1 MLQYVGSVGDRVI
14 LLKFYAS
21 LPTLVRRLI
30 TDFVWRLYNNKKMAD
45 RSTFEKMM
53 DEYKSNYVQ
62 FVTTGNDAYKVA
74 YKNAQDAIDKM
85 LTARQT
91 EVASQKDDMQKFVQS
106 YQTGNDE
113 MGEEYDKAAELHT
126 NAQKIADEYDAA
138 KNRYDLYTENSPKL
152 PTFDI
157 SNGYAMILRFG
168 IVLILIPIMFLVAF
182 WSPQMNPFASSALR
196 PGQPFEMNITSP
208 MLSPMGRRL

>member
-1 MLQYVGSVGDRVI
+1 MR
-14 LLKFYAS
+14 
-21 LPTLVRRLI
+21 VRRRI

-45 RSTFEKMM
+45 RSAFEKMM

-62 FVTTGNDAYKVA
+62 FVTTGNEAYKTA

-85 LTARQT
+85 LTARQD
-91 EVASQKDDMQKFVQS
+91 EVKSQKDDMQKFVDS
-106 YQTGNDE
+106 YKTGNDE
-113 MGEEYDKAAELHT
+113 MGEQYDKASELHD
-126 NAQKIADEYDAA
+126 NAQKISDEYDAA

-152 PTFDI
+152 PTLDI

-182 WSPQMNPFASSALR
+182 WSPQMNPFASSSVLR

-208 MLSPMGRRL
+208 MLSPMMGRRA

>member
-1 MLQYVGSVGDRVI
+1 MG
-14 LLKFYAS
+14 
-21 LPTLVRRLI
+21 
-30 TDFVWRLYNNKKMAD
+30 D

-62 FVTTGNDAYKVA
+62 FVTTGNDAYRTA

-85 LTARQT
+85 LTARQE
-91 EVASQKDDMQKFVQS
+91 EVKSQKADMQQFVQS

-113 MGEEYDKAAELHT
+113 MGEEYNKAAELHE

-138 KNRYDLYTENSPKL
+138 KNRYDLYNENSPKL
-152 PTFDI
+152 PIIDI
-157 SNGYAMILRFG
+157 SNGYAMILRIG

-182 WSPQMNPFASSALR
+182 WSPQMNPFASSMSAVR

-208 MLSPMGRRL
+208 MLSPMMGRRV

>member
-1 MLQYVGSVGDRVI
+1 MG
-14 LLKFYAS
+14 
-21 LPTLVRRLI
+21 
-30 TDFVWRLYNNKKMAD
+30 D

-62 FVTTGNDAYKVA
+62 FVTTGNDAYRTA

-85 LTARQT
+85 LTARQE
-91 EVASQKDDMQKFVQS
+91 EVKSQKADMQQFVQS

-113 MGEEYDKAAELHT
+113 MGEEYNKAAELHE
-126 NAQKIADEYDAA
+126 NAQKIADEYEAA
-138 KNRYDLYTENSPKL
+138 KNRYDLYNENSPKL
-152 PTFDI
+152 PTIDI
-157 SNGYAMILRFG
+157 SNGYAMILRIG

-182 WSPQMNPFASSALR
+182 WSPQMNPFASSMSAVR

-208 MLSPMGRRL
+208 MLSPMMGRRV